1 MVEKISKVFTEA
13 AVIFKVG
20 YTDSFE
26 SCTHLLDRRWS
37 RREECGV
44 QVDEKAH
51 PEVWDLERPF
61 EGDTTL
67 LLFKLDDKE
76 A

>member
-26 SCTHLLDRRWS
+26 SCTRLLDRRLS

-44 QVDEKAH
+44 QVDEKAP

-61 EGDTTL
+61 EGDFTL

>member
-26 SCTHLLDRRWS
+26 SCTRLLDRRLS

-44 QVDEKAH
+44 QVDEKAP

-67 LLFKLDDKE
+67 LLFKLDE